1 MGGKGYGKGLGAEK
15 VLSGGVWRYK
25 GVASESFLSK
35 GNGAGKGGGGMESA
49 NFFPLLLEKGGI
61 NRKGKKFP
69 STLPSK
75 NWYHSSFRTISLMIE
90 SDAGAYFRLTS
101 LPPPNSTTYLDHSY
115 NFLHHLPTLP
125 PAHIP
130 VIRAIFLK
138 FYQQTP
144 I

>member
-1 MGGKGYGKGLGAEK
+1 MKAFD
-15 VLSGGVWRYK
+15 
-25 GVASESFLSK
+25 GVASEFFLSK
-35 GNGAGKGGGGMESA
+35 GNGAGKGA
-49 NFFPLLLEKGGI
+49 AVWKFFPLTTRIIKGGI
-61 NRKGKKFP
+61 IRKGKKFP

-75 NWYHSSFRTISLMIE
+75 NWYHYSFRTISLMIE